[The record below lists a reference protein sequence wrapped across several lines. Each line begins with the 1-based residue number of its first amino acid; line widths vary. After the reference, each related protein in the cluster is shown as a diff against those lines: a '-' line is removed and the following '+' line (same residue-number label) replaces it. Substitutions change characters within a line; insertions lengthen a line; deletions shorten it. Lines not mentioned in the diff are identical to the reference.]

1 MKTIPIKMLPVALTG
16 LLLGMLVVAQAQATA
31 YTDENA
37 WRAAVGAYSL
47 ETFDSIASGSD
58 VTNLANLGLKFDPL
72 NDGTQPTVQ
81 KYAST
86 GGVVKSGP
94 NNLLNDRD
102 FTLPGRGPISVRPL
116 DSTDFIFA
124 LGMWNVGGDD
134 KLKLSFFDIDGLL
147 IESVDSAQ
155 SSGFF
160 GIVNTAG
167 AQRAQIDFVEG
178 NGYAPTDDWQTAT
191 RAVFNPP
198 IGVPEP
204 SGLAMLGLGVVALEW
219 MRRKR
224 QSELRDRHI

>member
-1 MKTIPIKMLPVALTG
+1 MKTSSIKLLPAALSG
-16 LLLGMLVVAQAQATA
+16 VLLSMLVVAQAQATA
-31 YTDENA
+31 YTDESA
-37 WRAAVGAYSL
+37 WRAAVGTYAL
-47 ETFDSIASGSD
+47 ENFDTTAAGSD
-58 VTNLANLGLKFDPL
+58 VTNLTNLGLKFDPL

-81 KYAST
+81 PYAST

-102 FTLPGRGPISVRPL
+102 FSLPGRGPISVRPL
-116 DSTDFIFA
+116 VSTDFIFA

-160 GIVNTAG
+160 GIVNTSG
-167 AQRAQIDFVEG
+167 AKRAQIDFIEG

-191 RAVFNPP
+191 REVFVPP
-198 IGVPEP
+198 TGVPEP
-204 SGLAMLGLGVVALEW
+204 SGLIMLGLGLVMLEW

-224 QSELRDRHI
+224 QAELRDV